1 MPSMPSMPSTPSA
14 RPSTRRPALAALA
27 LLATTALSACG
38 SGGDAA
44 ADDGTVRVVASTD
57 VWGSVAEQVVGD
69 VKGVEVSSIIDD
81 PSKDPHTYEASTRT
95 QLALSRADVVIENG
109 GGYDDFMG
117 SMLRGTDSGATV
129 LDAVDISGKE
139 AASGG
144 ELNEHVWYDLPTA
157 AAVAEKVCEAL
168 TKADP
173 DDGAAYDAN
182 TKAFTRRLQALERT
196 EAVAKQQHGGEGVA
210 ITEPVPG
217 YLLEAMGLENRTPDA
232 FSEAVEEDTDVSP
245 AVLKQTLDLFS
256 GRTVAALVYNE
267 QTSGPQTQAV
277 LKAARSAGVPV
288 VGVTETLPA
297 GEDYLSW
304 MRSNIAAVESALAR

>member
-1 MPSMPSMPSTPSA
+1 MPT
-14 RPSTRRPALAALA
+14 TRTPALAALA
-27 LLATTALSACG
+27 LLAAGALTACG
-38 SGGDAA
+38 SQDS
-44 ADDGTVRVVASTD
+44 ADDGTVRLVASTD

-69 VKGVEVSSIIDD
+69 VDGVEVTSIIDD

-95 QLALSRADVVIENG
+95 QLALSRADVVVENG

-117 SMLRGTDSGATV
+117 SMLKNADSKATV
-129 LDAVDISGKE
+129 LDAVEISGKK
-139 AASGG
+139 APSGG

-168 TKADP
+168 TEADP

-182 TKAFTRRLQALERT
+182 TKAFTRKLDGLERA
-196 EAVAKQQHGGEGVA
+196 EAAIKQQHAGEGVA

-217 YLLEAMGLENRTPDA
+217 YLLEAAGLENETPA
-232 FSEAVEEDTDVSP
+232 EFSEAIEEDTDVSP

-256 GRTVAALVYNE
+256 DKSVRALVYNE

-277 LKAARSAGVPV
+277 LKAARAADVPV
-288 VGVTETLPA
+288 VPVTETLPA
-297 GEDYLSW
+297 GKDYLTW
-304 MRSNIAAVESALAR
+304 MKANIAAVQSALGR